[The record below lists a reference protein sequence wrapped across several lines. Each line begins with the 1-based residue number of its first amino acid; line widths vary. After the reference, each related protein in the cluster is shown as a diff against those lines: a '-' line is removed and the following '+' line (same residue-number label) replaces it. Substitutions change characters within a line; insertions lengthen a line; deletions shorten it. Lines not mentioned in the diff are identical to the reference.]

1 MDGDNMNLFKKQIIL
16 YIFLY
21 GGILCIGMGVA
32 GELGMPLQVILII
45 IGGILLIA
53 GGSYLFCKYR
63 CPWCHR
69 TYPWGLSIS
78 TDYCPYCGEK
88 IE

>member
-21 GGILCIGMGVA
+21 GGIFCVGMGVA
-32 GELGMPLQVILII
+32 GELEMPLQVILII

-53 GGSYLFCKYR
+53 GAFL
-63 CPWCHR
+63 
-69 TYPWGLSIS
+69 LSN
-78 TDYCPYCGEK
+78 K
-88 IE
+88 